1 MFIAEAAPIHHL
13 DVFLVI
19 YKLITGGCRTA
30 RTPPATAIIVWPRPD
45 RAICSSRR
53 AAPLPPRSC
62 LGVVP
67 NAHPSSLLCCTNKG
81 QEDTRKRAQ
90 SLTRVPA
97 SNQKARTPRGPQKK
111 TVPGQQKA
119 NAWPLP
125 SSAHHCVPVFPSRF
139 QIILVRPALSASL
152 CCHYAS
158 RRNPLV
164 FLKSWRKAP
173 ESPLWCGREAQ
184 GESISHLPNQ
194 LPESSLAAR
203 SPENNI
209 RASTMHI
216 QSGIHLLT
224 PRRPALQH
232 HALTIKGYSGS
243 GALSRTTLM
252 HTRSYFNALQIMWLI
267 ILYDCVSHH
276 HDRL

>member
-111 TVPGQQKA
+111 RSLVNKKPTPAPTLLCSSLCPCFSFTFPNYPGTPCPFSI
-119 NAWPLP
+119 PLLSLRLQAKP
-125 SSAHHCVPVFPSRF
+125 ARFSKELEEGSRKPFMVWEGGTGRIHFPSP
-139 QIILVRPALSASL
+139 QPAPRVQSRSTQSREQYPSFNHAYSIWHPFAYTPQASTA
-152 CCHYAS
+152 AS
-158 RRNPLV
+158 RSDNKRIQRI
-164 FLKSWRKAP
+164 WRATQDD
-173 ESPLWCGREAQ
+173 LNA
-184 GESISHLPNQ
+184 H
-194 LPESSLAAR
+194 
-203 SPENNI
+203 
-209 RASTMHI
+209 T
-216 QSGIHLLT
+216 LL
-224 PRRPALQH
+224 
-232 HALTIKGYSGS
+232 
-243 GALSRTTLM
+243 
-252 HTRSYFNALQIMWLI
+252 F
-267 ILYDCVSHH
+267 
-276 HDRL
+276 

>member
-1 MFIAEAAPIHHL
+1 MSCRGRTGPSAPRVAQRHYLPDPVSALSPTPTLPACFVAPIR
-13 DVFLVI
+13 DR
-19 YKLITGGCRTA
+19 KTQESE
-30 RTPPATAIIVWPRPD
+30 PR
-45 RAICSSRR
+45 A
-53 AAPLPPRSC
+53 LPGSLPRIRGRES
-62 LGVVP
+62 
-67 NAHPSSLLCCTNKG
+67 
-81 QEDTRKRAQ
+81 QE
-90 SLTRVPA
+90 
-97 SNQKARTPRGPQKK
+97 GHKK
-111 TVPGQQKA
+111 KETVPGQQKA

-125 SSAHHCVPVFPSRF
+125 SSVLHCVPVFRSLF

-152 CCHYAS
+152 GCHYAS

-164 FLKSWRKAP
+164 FLKSRRKAP
-173 ESPLWCGREAQ
+173 ESPLWCGRETQ

-194 LPESSLAAR
+194 LLESSLAAR

-232 HALTIKGYSGS
+232 HALTIKGYSRS
-243 GALSRTTLM
+243 GALPRTTLM

-276 HDRL
+276 RDCL

>member
-1 MFIAEAAPIHHL
+1 MFIAEAAPIHRL

-111 TVPGQQKA
+111 RSLVNKKPTPGPYPPLLITVSLFFLHVSKLSWYALPFQHPSAVITPPG
-119 NAWPLP
+119 
-125 SSAHHCVPVFPSRF
+125 
-139 QIILVRPALSASL
+139 
-152 CCHYAS
+152 
-158 RRNPLV
+158 
-164 FLKSWRKAP
+164 
-173 ESPLWCGREAQ
+173 E
-184 GESISHLPNQ
+184 
-194 LPESSLAAR
+194 
-203 SPENNI
+203 
-209 RASTMHI
+209 
-216 QSGIHLLT
+216 
-224 PRRPALQH
+224 
-232 HALTIKGYSGS
+232 
-243 GALSRTTLM
+243 
-252 HTRSYFNALQIMWLI
+252 TRSFF
-267 ILYDCVSHH
+267 
-276 HDRL
+276 